1 MYFVIKHL
9 SGLFKFSDLETS
21 TPQDVATGTFGRV
34 VIPDAYSV
42 SNYDPSTASSDVTA
56 PGRIT
61 DIQVIDIHSDIPD
74 TGETRNYTITWTATG
89 DDANIGQGNWL

>member
-1 MYFVIKHL
+1 MTV
-9 SGLFKFSDLETS
+9 LFKFLDFETS
-21 TPQDVATGTFGRV
+21 IPQDVATGSFERV

-42 SNYDPSTASSDVTA
+42 SNYDLSFTSRDVTA

-61 DIQVIDIHSDIPD
+61 DIQVIDIHSDIPA

-89 DDANIGQGNWL
+89 DDANIGQGN